1 MTGYFL
7 MHRGWQ
13 DNPIFDR
20 EEYSRRDAWVWLIE
34 NATWK
39 PTRARVKGEMID
51 LERGELCFAQRFLAE
66 KWDWSKSRVDRFLK
80 LLAAEGMI
88 EVRTKNGATADHAA
102 GQGQSIITIC
112 NYEKYQAPEGIDRG
126 NDEPQSGATSGQHRT
141 KEETGNNTSEDKSSS
156 VVSIARERKA
166 DPFPRPDFADPQVWA
181 DFMLNRKR
189 KRMTNSATAYRDFL
203 RSIDAEQ
210 DENWSPGR
218 LLEHATAKGWGS
230 IHNPDKD
237 DRNELP
243 RRTARPASQQ
253 SSRAARLKQSLLDAE
268 AERGNVIDYPLA
280 GRALPAQRWD
290 Q

>member
-66 KWDWSKSRVDRFLK
+66 KWGWSKSRVDRFLK

-126 NDEPQSGATSGQHRT
+126 NDEPQSGATSGQQRT

-156 VVSIARERKA
+156 VVMLARPKA
-166 DPFPRPDFADPQVWA
+166 EKASRIPADWKPSPLPASV
-181 DFMLNRKR
+181 
-189 KRMTNSATAYRDFL
+189 
-203 RSIDAEQ
+203 AELVAQ
-210 DENWSPGR
+210 WPPGR
-218 LLEHATAKGWGS
+218 ES
-230 IHNPDKD
+230 
-237 DRNELP
+237 RELDGF
-243 RRTARPASQQ
+243 RDYW
-253 SSRAARLKQSLLDAE
+253 AARHRDAARSNWDKVWHNRIRDQHDRIMKE
-268 AERGNVIDYPLA
+268 NRNGSGNFNPAA
-280 GRALPAQRWD
+280 GRPTVSDALHAARGRLGYS
-290 Q
+290 